1 MTYIGLIR
9 GINVGGNKI
18 VKMADLRGMLAD
30 MGFETVRTLLQSG
43 NFVIEVEQGS
53 PEDLRKKIRATA
65 KTKLG
70 VDAEFFVFSPEQ
82 WQSIID
88 NNPFP
93 DAASE
98 HPSRLVVYLGREPIK
113 PADLEPLENYLVP
126 TERVKAVSGAG
137 YIDCPEGIG
146 TSKMLSSKPWCKLS
160 ATGTMRNWNTVKKL
174 AALAG
179 INT

>member
-18 VKMADLRGMLAD
+18 VKMADLRGMLSG
-30 MGFETVRTLLQSG
+30 MGFENVRTLLQSG
-43 NFVIEVEQGS
+43 NFVIEAQEGS
-53 PEDLRKKIRATA
+53 PEALREKIQATA
-65 KTKLG
+65 KTRLR
-70 VDAEFFVFSPEQ
+70 VDAEFFIFSPGQ

-98 HPSRLVVYLGREPIK
+98 YPSKLVVYLGRDPIK
-113 PADLEPLENYLVP
+113 ATDLEPLENYRIP
-126 TERVKAVSGAG
+126 SERLKAISGAV

-160 ATGTMRNWNTVKKL
+160 ATGTVRNWNTVTKL
-174 AALAG
+174 ATLAG